1 MPVLSQ
7 ESERSCSCIK
17 GVSMLPLSTILELYL
32 FIFILILLHVRI
44 THNLLNEWYIN
55 IKYNNAQLVNV
66 INDGFQ
72 SSRMTTPLRP
82 VKNETL

>member
-1 MPVLSQ
+1 VNGHVHVL
-7 ESERSCSCIK
+7 E
-17 GVSMLPLSTILELYL
+17 VSMLPLTMILELYL
-32 FIFILILLHVRI
+32 FIFILILLRVRS
-44 THNLLNEWYIN
+44 THNLLNEWYMYIN

>member
-7 ESERSCSCIK
+7 ESERSCSCIR
-17 GVSMLPLSTILELYL
+17 GYRCCL
-32 FIFILILLHVRI
+32 FLRFWSCICLFLILILLHVRI
-44 THNLLNEWYIN
+44 AHNLLNEWYIN

>member
-1 MPVLSQ
+1 
-7 ESERSCSCIK
+7 
-17 GVSMLPLSTILELYL
+17 MLPLSTILELYL
-32 FIFILILLHVRI
+32 FIFILIQLHVRI

-66 INDGFQ
+66 INDDFQ